1 MNNVQ
6 KFFSKNGYIIIC
18 IFLGLILIQMC
29 SQKST
34 NKSIKKEINIIR
46 KTDSINNNNI
56 IKSLK
61 IEGLKSEKRMI
72 QATDRKILD
81 VQRQNEIE
89 KEIRIAMALICIFMK
104 LLNISSI
111 LIVSSI
117 GTYFK
122 IAHAAIAG
130 IPAIESLL
138 ACFFSGRVVK

>member
-18 IFLGLILIQMC
+18 IFFGLILIQMC

-81 VQRQNEIE
+81 VQRKNEIE
-89 KEIRIAMALICIFMK
+89 KEI
-104 LLNISSI
+104 N
-111 LIVSSI
+111 
-117 GTYFK
+117 K
-122 IAHAAIAG
+122 I
-130 IPAIESLL
+130 ENE
-138 ACFFSGRVVK
+138 K